1 MSNNPFLEESLPIGI
16 RAGASWSDEYAVE
29 VTRTASGQEHRKLVH
44 PYPVRRFSVAY
55 TKSKNDLFD
64 QLMALYHRAYGRF
77 KGFRVQA
84 IDDYSTNGS
93 IGSPTILDQS
103 LTRISAGLYQLQ
115 KVYGATGAT
124 RTLFKPVAG
133 TTLIAV
139 EPGRA
144 RVVSD
149 PSPRQYCVRQGWL
162 MRPGEIAI
170 CAPNRV
176 SVQIAG
182 RTKVYD
188 SISY

>member
-1 MSNNPFLEESLPIGI
+1 MKSWLPLI
-16 RAGASWSDEYAVE
+16 RPGDWLIMLASGLAVGASFPIFWQGGLAERAIIRQEGRIFAE
-29 VTRTASGQEHRKLVH
+29 VDLKARKQ
-44 PYPVRRFSVAY
+44 YEVAGP
-55 TKSKNDLFD
+55 L
-64 QLMALYHRAYGRF
+64 
-77 KGFRVQA
+77 
-84 IDDYSTNGS
+84 
-93 IGSPTILDQS
+93 
-103 LTRISAGLYQLQ
+103 
-115 KVYGATGAT
+115 
-124 RTLFKPVAG
+124 G

-144 RVVSD
+144 RVVAD
-149 PSPRQYCVRQGWL
+149 PSPRQYCVKQGWL

>member
-1 MSNNPFLEESLPIGI
+1 MHWLVLI
-16 RAGASWSDEYAVE
+16 RPGDWLVILAAAVLVGASVPVFWQGGMADRAIIRQEGKVFAE
-29 VTRTASGQEHRKLVH
+29 VDLRTKQKFEVSGPL
-44 PYPVRRFSVAY
+44 
-55 TKSKNDLFD
+55 
-64 QLMALYHRAYGRF
+64 
-77 KGFRVQA
+77 
-84 IDDYSTNGS
+84 
-93 IGSPTILDQS
+93 
-103 LTRISAGLYQLQ
+103 
-115 KVYGATGAT
+115 
-124 RTLFKPVAG
+124 G

-149 PSPRQYCVRQGWL
+149 PGPRQYCVRQGWL

-182 RTKVYD
+182 RTRVYD

>member
-1 MSNNPFLEESLPIGI
+1 MHWLSLI
-16 RAGASWSDEYAVE
+16 RPGDWLMMLAGLATV
-29 VTRTASGQEHRKLVH
+29 G
-44 PYPVRRFSVAY
+44 
-55 TKSKNDLFD
+55 
-64 QLMALYHRAYGRF
+64 
-77 KGFRVQA
+77 
-84 IDDYSTNGS
+84 GS
-93 IGSPTILDQS
+93 IPIFWQG
-103 LTRISAGLYQLQ
+103 GLADRAIIRQEG
-115 KVYGATGAT
+115 KVFAEVDLRSRKQFEIGGP
-124 RTLFKPVAG
+124 LG

-149 PSPRQYCVRQGWL
+149 PGPRQYCVRQGWL

-176 SVQIAG
+176 SLQIAG